1 MIGNKQNK
9 KRKEIVNKDK
19 DYQKIQQQLKGNL
32 KILKEDY
39 SDKRKK
45 NKEKRTNSDSLLKS
59 QKEIQ
64 KD

>member
-19 DYQKIQQQLKGNL
+19 DYLKIQQQLKGNL

>member
-9 KRKEIVNKDK
+9 KRKEIVNKEK

-32 KILKEDY
+32 KTLKEDY

-45 NKEKRTNSDSLLKS
+45 KKEKRTNSDSLLKS
-59 QKEIQ
+59 LKEIQ

>member
-19 DYQKIQQQLKGNL
+19 DYLKIQQQLKGNL

-45 NKEKRTNSDSLLKS
+45 NKEKRTTSDSLLKS